1 MLIIT
6 SIYDS
11 CVTQTV
17 VNHGDIQGCK
27 WGHSHGQ
34 IMMYLDLDLY
44 FIGWYWRFSKDLE
57 IQCLCFDIHGKP
69 FQTHIFMKESFS

>member
-1 MLIIT
+1 
-6 SIYDS
+6 
-11 CVTQTV
+11 
-17 VNHGDIQGCK
+17 
-27 WGHSHGQ
+27 
-34 IMMYLDLDLY
+34 MMYLDLDLY